1 MKAKKPNQKITRTFL
16 KELREQINRKLK
28 SVAEE
33 HEIEINCGNCSYGN
47 NEATFKLKINL
58 KNEDGKV
65 MTAEYENLLNLADL
79 KGFDINGIYTLN
91 GRKVSL
97 EGYNYRAKKYPLQ
110 VMDLENGDRRKV
122 SKQWFDTNVANKD
135 KVYGDGYKGIVNNGK

>member
-47 NEATFKLKINL
+47 NEATFKLKINI

-79 KGFDINGIYTLN
+79 RGFDINGIYDLN

-122 SKQWFDTNVANKD
+122 SKQWFETNVANKVW
-135 KVYGDGYKGIVNNGK
+135 KAMIKGAEAK

>member
-1 MKAKKPNQKITRTFL
+1 MEAKKPNQKITRTFL

-47 NEATFKLKINL
+47 NEATFKLKINI

-122 SKQWFDTNVANKD
+122 SKQWFDTNVANKVW
-135 KVYGDGYKGIVNNGK
+135 KAMAKGAEAK

>member
-1 MKAKKPNQKITRTFL
+1 MEAKKPNQKITRTFL

-47 NEATFKLKINL
+47 NEATFKLKINI

-79 KGFDINGIYTLN
+79 RGFDINGIYDLN

-122 SKQWFDTNVANKD
+122 SKQWFETNVANKVW
-135 KVYGDGYKGIVNNGK
+135 KAMIKGAEAK

>member
-79 KGFDINGIYTLN
+79 RGFDINGIYDLN

-110 VMDLENGDRRKV
+110 VIDLNSGDRRKV
-122 SKQWFDTNVANKD
+122 SKQWFETNVANKVW
-135 KVYGDGYKGIVNNGK
+135 KAMAKRVEAK

>member
-1 MKAKKPNQKITRTFL
+1 MEAKKPNQKITRTFL

-47 NEATFKLKINL
+47 NEATFKLKINI

-65 MTAEYENLLNLADL
+65 MTAEYENLLDLADL
-79 KGFDINGIYTLN
+79 RGFDINGIYDLN

-110 VMDLENGDRRKV
+110 VIDLNSGDRRKV
-122 SKQWFDTNVANKD
+122 SKQWFETNVANKVW
-135 KVYGDGYKGIVNNGK
+135 KAMIKGAEAK

>member
-47 NEATFKLKINL
+47 NEATFKLKINI

-122 SKQWFDTNVANKD
+122 SKQWFDTNVAK
-135 KVYGDGYKGIVNNGK
+135 

>member
-1 MKAKKPNQKITRTFL
+1 MEAKKPNQKITRTFL

-47 NEATFKLKINL
+47 NEATFKLKINI

-65 MTAEYENLLNLADL
+65 MTAEYGNLLDLADL
-79 KGFDINGIYTLN
+79 RGFDINGIYDLN

-110 VMDLENGDRRKV
+110 VIDLNSGDRRKV
-122 SKQWFDTNVANKD
+122 SKQWFETNVANKVW
-135 KVYGDGYKGIVNNGK
+135 KAMIKGAEAK

>member
-1 MKAKKPNQKITRTFL
+1 MEAKKPNQKITRTFL

-47 NEATFKLKINL
+47 NEATFKLKINI

-65 MTAEYENLLNLADL
+65 MTAEYENLLDLADL
-79 KGFDINGIYTLN
+79 RGFDINGIYDLN

-110 VMDLENGDRRKV
+110 VIDLNSGDRRKV
-122 SKQWFDTNVANKD
+122 SKQWFETNVANKVW
-135 KVYGDGYKGIVNNGK
+135 KAMAKRVEAK

>member
-1 MKAKKPNQKITRTFL
+1 MEAKKPNQKITRTFL

-47 NEATFKLKINL
+47 NEATFKLKINI

-122 SKQWFDTNVANKD
+122 SKQWFDTNVANKVW
-135 KVYGDGYKGIVNNGK
+135 KAMIKGAEAK

>member
-1 MKAKKPNQKITRTFL
+1 MEAKKPNQKITRTFL

-65 MTAEYENLLNLADL
+65 MTAEYENLVELAFMR
-79 KGFDINGIYTLN
+79 GFDVNGIYDLN

-122 SKQWFDTNVANKD
+122 SKQWFDTNVANKVW
-135 KVYGDGYKGIVNNGK
+135 KAMIKGAEAK

>member
-1 MKAKKPNQKITRTFL
+1 MKTEKITRTFL
-16 KELREQINRKLK
+16 QELREQINRKLK

-47 NEATFKLKINL
+47 NEADFKLKINL

-65 MTAEYENLLNLADL
+65 MTREYENLVNLADL
-79 KGFDINGIYTLN
+79 QGFDINGIYNLN

-110 VMDLENGDRRKV
+110 VMDIENGDRRKV
-122 SKQWFDTNVANKD
+122 SKQWFDTNVANKE
-135 KVYGDGYKGIVNNGK
+135 YKAMARAIETGVSK

>member
-47 NEATFKLKINL
+47 NEATFKLKINI

-65 MTAEYENLLNLADL
+65 MTAEYENLLDLADL
-79 KGFDINGIYTLN
+79 RGFDINGIYDLN

-110 VMDLENGDRRKV
+110 VIDLNSGDRRKV
-122 SKQWFDTNVANKD
+122 SKQWFETNVANKVW
-135 KVYGDGYKGIVNNGK
+135 KAMAKGAEAK

>member
-47 NEATFKLKINL
+47 NEATFKLKINI

-65 MTAEYENLLNLADL
+65 MTAEYENLLDLADL
-79 KGFDINGIYTLN
+79 RGFDINGIYDLN

-110 VMDLENGDRRKV
+110 VIDLNSGDRRKV
-122 SKQWFDTNVANKD
+122 SKQWFETNVANKVW
-135 KVYGDGYKGIVNNGK
+135 KAMIKGAEAK

>member
-1 MKAKKPNQKITRTFL
+1 MEAKKPNQKITRTFL

-47 NEATFKLKINL
+47 NEATFKLKINT

-65 MTAEYENLLNLADL
+65 MTAEYENLVELAFMR
-79 KGFDINGIYTLN
+79 GFDVNGIYDLN

-97 EGYNYRAKKYPLQ
+97 EGYNYRARKYPLQ

-122 SKQWFDTNVANKD
+122 SKQWFETNVANKVW
-135 KVYGDGYKGIVNNGK
+135 KAMIKGAEAK

>member
-1 MKAKKPNQKITRTFL
+1 MEAKKPNQKITRTFL

-47 NEATFKLKINL
+47 NEATFKLKINI

-65 MTAEYENLLNLADL
+65 MTAEYENLVELAFMR
-79 KGFDINGIYTLN
+79 GFDVNGIYDLN

-97 EGYNYRAKKYPLQ
+97 EGYNYRARKYPLQ

-122 SKQWFDTNVANKD
+122 SKQWFETNVANKVW
-135 KVYGDGYKGIVNNGK
+135 KAMIKGAEAK

>member
-47 NEATFKLKINL
+47 NEATFKLKINI

-65 MTAEYENLLNLADL
+65 MTAEYENLVELAFMR
-79 KGFDINGIYTLN
+79 GFDVNGIYDLN

-97 EGYNYRAKKYPLQ
+97 EGYNYRARKYPLQ

-122 SKQWFDTNVANKD
+122 SKQWFETNVANKVW
-135 KVYGDGYKGIVNNGK
+135 KAMIKGAEAK

>member
-1 MKAKKPNQKITRTFL
+1 MEAKKPNQKITRTFL

-47 NEATFKLKINL
+47 NEATFKLKINI

-79 KGFDINGIYTLN
+79 KGFDINGIYDLN

-97 EGYNYRAKKYPLQ
+97 EGYNYRARKYPLQ

-122 SKQWFDTNVANKD
+122 SKQWFETNVANKVW
-135 KVYGDGYKGIVNNGK
+135 KAMAKGAEAK

>member
-1 MKAKKPNQKITRTFL
+1 MEAKKPNQKITRTFL

-47 NEATFKLKINL
+47 NEATFKLKINI

-122 SKQWFDTNVANKD
+122 SKQWFETNVANKVW
-135 KVYGDGYKGIVNNGK
+135 KAMIKGAEAK

>member
-1 MKAKKPNQKITRTFL
+1 MEAKKPNQKITRTFL

-47 NEATFKLKINL
+47 NEATFKLKINI

-65 MTAEYENLLNLADL
+65 MTAEYENLVELAFMR
-79 KGFDINGIYTLN
+79 GFDVNGIYDLN

-97 EGYNYRAKKYPLQ
+97 EGYNYRARKYPLQ

-122 SKQWFDTNVANKD
+122 SKQWFDTNVANKVW
-135 KVYGDGYKGIVNNGK
+135 KAMIKGAEAK

>member
-122 SKQWFDTNVANKD
+122 SKQWFDTNVANKVW
-135 KVYGDGYKGIVNNGK
+135 KAMIKGAEAK

>member
-1 MKAKKPNQKITRTFL
+1 MEAKKPNQKITRTFL

-47 NEATFKLKINL
+47 NEATFKLKINI

-65 MTAEYENLLNLADL
+65 MTAEYENLVELAFMR
-79 KGFDINGIYTLN
+79 GFDVNGIYDLN

-122 SKQWFDTNVANKD
+122 SKQWFETNVANKVW
-135 KVYGDGYKGIVNNGK
+135 KAMAKGAEAK

>member
-1 MKAKKPNQKITRTFL
+1 MEAKKPNQKITRTFL

-47 NEATFKLKINL
+47 NEATFKLKINI

-65 MTAEYENLLNLADL
+65 MTAEYENLLDLADL
-79 KGFDINGIYTLN
+79 RGFDINGIYDLN

-110 VMDLENGDRRKV
+110 VIDLNSGDRRKV
-122 SKQWFDTNVANKD
+122 SKQWFETNVANKVW
-135 KVYGDGYKGIVNNGK
+135 KAMMKGAEAK

>member
-1 MKAKKPNQKITRTFL
+1 MEAKKPNQKITRTFL

-47 NEATFKLKINL
+47 NEATFKLKINI

-65 MTAEYENLLNLADL
+65 MTSEYENLLNLADL

-122 SKQWFDTNVANKD
+122 SKQWFDTNVANKVW
-135 KVYGDGYKGIVNNGK
+135 KAMIKGAEAK

>member
-1 MKAKKPNQKITRTFL
+1 MEAKKPNQKITRTFL

-47 NEATFKLKINL
+47 NEATFKLKINI

-122 SKQWFDTNVANKD
+122 SKQWFETNVASKLW
-135 KVYGDGYKGIVNNGK
+135 KEMAKGAEAK

>member
-1 MKAKKPNQKITRTFL
+1 MEAKKPNQKITRTFL

-47 NEATFKLKINL
+47 NEATFKLKINI

-65 MTAEYENLLNLADL
+65 MTAEYENLLDLADL
-79 KGFDINGIYTLN
+79 RGFDINGIYDLN

-110 VMDLENGDRRKV
+110 VIDLNSGDRRKE
-122 SKQWFDTNVANKD
+122 SKQWFETNVANKVW
-135 KVYGDGYKGIVNNGK
+135 KAMIKGAEAK